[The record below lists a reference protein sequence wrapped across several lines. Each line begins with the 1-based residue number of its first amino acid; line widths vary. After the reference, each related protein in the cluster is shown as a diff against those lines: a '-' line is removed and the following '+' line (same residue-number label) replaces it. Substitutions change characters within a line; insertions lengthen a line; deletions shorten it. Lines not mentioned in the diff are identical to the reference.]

1 MSADLFVTASAAVFA
16 GLIFLAVFQYLEPEK
31 VSADYHPCRGGWHEA
46 YLNQCEAG
54 LLRIP
59 QQPVNTYTNL
69 AYLAAGLFTHLALGT
84 GPSLVFAVGMIYL
97 CVGSTLYH
105 AVSTGWAGMLDV
117 TGIYV
122 VFSSLA
128 VFAAATLLG
137 GGAWPLTP
145 GIMFL
150 VAGFA
155 AFLLSKRFRRQMNV
169 VIGIF
174 LGVTYAVLL
183 LHMGLGRSW
192 DRWPL
197 LVASLVL
204 FALAFLEYSWSKP
217 SLRSV
222 PRAVRL
228 NRNVRSGRTETPG
241 QLEPNRPGPSGAGP
255 GGR

>member
-1 MSADLFVTASAAVFA
+1 MMFADLFVTASAAIFA

-46 YLNQCEAG
+46 YLNHCEAG

-128 VFAAATLLG
+128 VFAAATLVG
-137 GGAWPLTP
+137 GGSSPLTT
-145 GIMFL
+145 GLMFL
-150 VAGFA
+150 VAGLA
-155 AFLLSKRFRRQMNV
+155 AYLLSKRFRRQMNV

-174 LGVTYAVLL
+174 LAVTYALSL
-183 LHMGLGRSW
+183 LHMGLGGSW
-192 DRWPL
+192 ARWPL
-197 LVASLVL
+197 LIASLAL
-204 FALAFLEYSWSKP
+204 FALAFLAWHLDRVQSFP
-217 SLRSV
+217 L
-222 PRAVRL
+222 PRWGHGLWHLLTATASAL
-228 NRNVRSGRTETPG
+228 LFFTIHLTP
-241 QLEPNRPGPSGAGP
+241 
-255 GGR
+255 

>member
-1 MSADLFVTASAAVFA
+1 MSAHLLVTASAVVFA
-16 GLIFLAVFQYLEPEK
+16 GLIFLAVFQYVEPET

-46 YLNQCEAG
+46 YLNDCEAG

-84 GPSLVFAVGMIYL
+84 GPSLVFAVGLIYL

-105 AVSTGWAGMLDV
+105 AVSTAWAGMLDV

-128 VFAAATLLG
+128 VFAAAALLG
-137 GGAWPLTP
+137 GGTSPLTTAV
-145 GIMFL
+145 MFL
-150 VAGFA
+150 VAGLT

-174 LGVTYAVLL
+174 LGLIYALSLLHIGLNHHWERWSLL
-183 LHMGLGRSW
+183 L
-192 DRWPL
+192 
-197 LVASLVL
+197 ASFTL
-204 FALAFLEYSWSKP
+204 FALAFMAWHMDRA
-217 SLRSV
+217 RSFPL
-222 PRAVRL
+222 PRWGHGLWHILTAAASAL
-228 NRNVRSGRTETPG
+228 LFFAIHLT
-241 QLEPNRPGPSGAGP
+241 A
-255 GGR
+255 